1 MVGFELQSLS
11 DSEVVYRYYPENDMD
26 AEGVVSYDRSTG
38 ARSVVS
44 VAPGDEFSSYS
55 SHLFNRL
62 DEFNESGEFEDRGYV
77 AWY

>member
-1 MVGFELQSLS
+1 MVGFKLKSLS
-11 DSEVVYRYYPENDMD
+11 DSEAVYSYYPENDMD

-38 ARSVVS
+38 ARNVVS
-44 VAPGDEFSSYS
+44 AAPGDEYSSYS

-62 DEFNESGEFEDRGYV
+62 DEFNESGKFEESGYV